1 MKAMELNNAVNTR
14 IVCQSG
20 SKRSSPFWPVSL
32 ITAAIVCAAWLTV
45 DSDEKQDAAKP
56 QASAGAKN
64 KALADNTAKDNTG
77 KENTAKEIVSGK
89 VVMLADAL
97 KRHGIKNYAE
107 ESKGQVVLETE
118 RGELIPI
125 VSDWRGRAFFQDERL
140 RDRPVDLLVN
150 RRPGI
155 PWVQVLSI
163 YTFDEQGV
171 RNITDYWCD
180 ICAIPMYEIKE
191 CECCQGPIRLRFR
204 PQDLPPDVPKHTLE
218 SSPKIDK
225 PKTQ

>member
-1 MKAMELNNAVNTR
+1 MRFCA
-14 IVCQSG
+14 G
-20 SKRSSPFWPVSL
+20 SL
-32 ITAAIVCAAWLTV
+32 ITASIVCAAWLTV
-45 DSDEKQDAAKP
+45 HSDERQDAAKP
-56 QASAGAKN
+56 QAAAGAKGDTP
-64 KALADNTAKDNTG
+64 ADSKVKNNTVKD
-77 KENTAKEIVSGK
+77 IVSGK

-97 KRHGIKNYAE
+97 KRHGIRNYPE
-107 ESKGQVVLETE
+107 ESQGQVVLETE
-118 RGELIPI
+118 KGELIPI

-204 PQDLPPDVPKHTLE
+204 PQELPTDVPKHAA
-218 SSPKIDK
+218 KK
-225 PKTQ
+225 